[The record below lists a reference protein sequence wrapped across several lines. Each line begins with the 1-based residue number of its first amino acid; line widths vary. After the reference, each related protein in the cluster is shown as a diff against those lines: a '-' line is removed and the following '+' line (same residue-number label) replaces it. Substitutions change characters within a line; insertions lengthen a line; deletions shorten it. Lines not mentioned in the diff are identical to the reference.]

1 MGYNTPC
8 CCDDGD
14 CPGQT
19 RRRCVENRW
28 AYSSAGRAK
37 GSVFCHIYNFIL
49 LYSSVPLLE
58 LLIWARSSVWESQR
72 NITRARLE
80 QQTAQTNQAKI
91 YKITKYGPVAQLG
104 AHHIR
109 IVGVVG
115 SNPIRSTRKSREI
128 ISFTAFLQ
136 LFCKNG
142 GPAAQPFLPYF
153 PYKPPLRSHPLF
165 RTPETIIIFVLRP
178 SGKAE
183 KIWK

>member
-1 MGYNTPC
+1 MHLLLVQHFHQTIHRSPWAENLPPC
-8 CCDDGD
+8 
-14 CPGQT
+14 
-19 RRRCVENRW
+19 
-28 AYSSAGRAK
+28 
-37 GSVFCHIYNFIL
+37 
-49 LYSSVPLLE
+49 
-58 LLIWARSSVWESQR
+58 ESQR

-183 KIWK
+183 KIWKCEYAAPGRTP